1 MPALI
6 TIRLLVFGILLIT
19 GISSSAWAGDDHDRA
34 RKLVEQ
40 GDILPLET
48 ILQKLPPD
56 SGKVLEV
63 ELEHEHGQL
72 VYEIELLHPDG
83 RVREYTF
90 SAIDGKLVGVENED

>member
-1 MPALI
+1 M
-6 TIRLLVFGILLIT
+6 
-19 GISSSAWAGDDHDRA
+19 
-34 RKLVEQ
+34 EQ

-72 VYEIELLHPDG
+72 VYEIELLNSDG
-83 RVREYTF
+83 RVKEYLF
-90 SAIDGKLVGVENED
+90 NAMDGELLGIENED